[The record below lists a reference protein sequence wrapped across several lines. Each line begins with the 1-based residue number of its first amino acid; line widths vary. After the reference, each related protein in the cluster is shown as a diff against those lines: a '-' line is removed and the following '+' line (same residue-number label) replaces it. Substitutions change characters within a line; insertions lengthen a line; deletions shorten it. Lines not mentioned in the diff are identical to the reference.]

1 MRFTKWHGLGNDFV
15 LLDGFDEKLVM
26 TPSLARQLCD
36 RKRGIGADGVAII
49 LPPEDSHYDLEM
61 RIYNADGTI
70 AEMCGN
76 VTRCVAAYATQKQ
89 PDKKQWRILTAAG
102 VMSADV
108 LTYTTKASEVT
119 VMMGIPELQRGDIGI
134 TEDKEQLAQNIRID
148 IGGKTLIFTG
158 VSMGNPHVVTF
169 VDDIDAVP
177 LDDWGPR
184 VESNPLFS
192 EKTNVEF
199 AQVLSSNEIRMRVWE
214 RGVGITEACGTGSCA
229 TLVAAVINK
238 LVRNTATLILDGGR
252 LQITWS
258 GVGQPVQM
266 TGPAVK
272 VFNGEYKGIGEN
284 DDEYTIN

>member
-108 LTYTTKASEVT
+108 IAYTTKASEVT

-148 IGGKTLIFTG
+148 IDGKTLIFTG

-229 TLVAAVINK
+229 TLVAAVTNK
-238 LVRNTATLILDGGR
+238 LVRDTATLILDGGR

-266 TGPAVK
+266 TGPAVE
-272 VFNGEYKGIGEN
+272 VFRGEYKGIGEN

>member
-15 LLDGFDEKLVM
+15 LLDGFDEKVVM

-89 PDKKQWRILTAAG
+89 PDKRQWRILTAAG
-102 VMSADV
+102 VISADV
-108 LTYTTKASEVT
+108 IAYTTKASEVT

-134 TEDKEQLAQNIRID
+134 TEDKEQLAQNIQID
-148 IGGKTLIFTG
+148 IDGKTLIFTG

-229 TLVAAVINK
+229 TLVAAVTNK
-238 LVRNTATLILDGGR
+238 LVRDTATLILDGGR

-266 TGPAVK
+266 TGPAVE
-272 VFNGEYKGIGEN
+272 VFRGEYKGIGEN

>member
-15 LLDGFDEKLVM
+15 LLDGFDEKVVM

-89 PDKKQWRILTAAG
+89 PDKRQWRILTAAG

-108 LTYTTKASEVT
+108 IAYTTQAAEAT

-148 IGGKTLIFTG
+148 MDGETLIFTG

-177 LDDWGPR
+177 LGDWGPR

-272 VFNGEYKGIGEN
+272 VFNGEYKEIGEN

>member
-15 LLDGFDEKLVM
+15 LLDGFDEKVVM

-89 PDKKQWRILTAAG
+89 PDKRQWRILTAAG
-102 VMSADV
+102 VISADV
-108 LTYTTKASEVT
+108 IAYTTKASEVT

-148 IGGKTLIFTG
+148 IDGKTLIFTG

-229 TLVAAVINK
+229 TLVAAVTNK
-238 LVRNTATLILDGGR
+238 LVRDTATLILDGGR

-266 TGPAVK
+266 TGPAGE
-272 VFNGEYKGIGEN
+272 VFRGEYKGIGEN

>member
-15 LLDGFDEKLVM
+15 LLDGFDEKVVM

-61 RIYNADGTI
+61 CIYNADGTI

-108 LTYTTKASEVT
+108 ITHTTQASEVT

-134 TEDKEQLAQNIRID
+134 TADKEQPAQNIRID
-148 IGGKTLIFTG
+148 MDGKTLIFTG

-184 VESNPLFS
+184 VEGNPLFS

-238 LVRNTATLILDGGR
+238 LVRDTATLILDGGQ

-266 TGPAVK
+266 AGPAVA
-272 VFNGEYKGIGEN
+272 VFSGEYKGIGEN
-284 DDEYTIN
+284 DNEYTIN

>member
-15 LLDGFDEKLVM
+15 LLDGFDEKVVM

-49 LPPEDSHYDLEM
+49 LPPEDSRYDLEM

-76 VTRCVAAYATQKQ
+76 VTRCVAAYATQKH
-89 PDKKQWRILTAAG
+89 PDKKQWHILTGAG

-108 LTYTTKASEVT
+108 ITDTTQAAEVT
-119 VMMGIPELQRGDIGI
+119 VMMGIPKLQRGDIGI
-134 TEDKEQLAQNIRID
+134 TADKEQLAQNIRID
-148 IGGKTLIFTG
+148 MDGKTLIFTG

-184 VESNPLFS
+184 IESNPLFS

-229 TLVAAVINK
+229 TLVAAITNK
-238 LVRNTATLILDGGR
+238 LVRDTATLILDGGR

-266 TGPAVK
+266 TGPAVEA
-272 VFNGEYKGIGEN
+272 FSGEYKGIGEN

>member
-1 MRFTKWHGLGNDFV
+1 MRFAKWHGLGNDFV
-15 LLDGFDEKLVM
+15 LLDGFDEKVVM
-26 TPSLARQLCD
+26 TPSLVRQLCD

-49 LPPEDSHYDLEM
+49 LPPEDSRYDLEM

-76 VTRCVAAYATQKQ
+76 VTRCVAAYATQKH
-89 PDKKQWRILTAAG
+89 PDKKQWHILTGAG

-108 LTYTTKASEVT
+108 ITDTTQAADVT

-148 IGGKTLIFTG
+148 MDGKTLIFTG

-184 VESNPLFS
+184 IESNPLFS

-229 TLVAAVINK
+229 TLVAAVTNK
-238 LVRNTATLILDGGR
+238 LVRDTATLILDGGR
-252 LQITWS
+252 LQITRS

-266 TGPAVK
+266 TGPAVE
-272 VFNGEYKGIGEN
+272 VFSGEYKGIGEN

>member
-15 LLDGFDEKLVM
+15 LLDGFDEKVVM

-89 PDKKQWRILTAAG
+89 PDKRQWRILTAAG

-108 LTYTTKASEVT
+108 IAYTTKASEVT
-119 VMMGIPELQRGDIGI
+119 VMMGIPELQRCDIGI

-148 IGGKTLIFTG
+148 IDGKTLIFTG

-229 TLVAAVINK
+229 TLVAAVTNK
-238 LVRNTATLILDGGR
+238 LVRDTATLILDGGR

-266 TGPAVK
+266 TGPAVE
-272 VFNGEYKGIGEN
+272 VFRGEYKGIGEN

>member
-15 LLDGFDEKLVM
+15 LLDGFDEKVVM

-89 PDKKQWRILTAAG
+89 PDKRQWRILTAAG

-108 LTYTTKASEVT
+108 IAYTTKTSEAT

-148 IGGKTLIFTG
+148 MDGETLIFTG

-177 LDDWGPR
+177 LGDWGPR

>member
-15 LLDGFDEKLVM
+15 LLDGFDEKVVM

-49 LPPEDSHYDLEM
+49 LPPKDSHYDLEM
-61 RIYNADGTI
+61 SIYNADGTI

-108 LTYTTKASEVT
+108 ITHTTQASEVT

-134 TEDKEQLAQNIRID
+134 TADKEQPAQNIRID
-148 IGGKTLIFTG
+148 MDGKTLIFTG

-184 VESNPLFS
+184 VEGNPLFS
-192 EKTNVEF
+192 EKINVEF
-199 AQVLSSNEIRMRVWE
+199 AQMLSSNEIRMRVWE

-238 LVRNTATLILDGGR
+238 LVRDTATLILDGGQ

-266 TGPAVK
+266 AGPAVE
-272 VFNGEYKGIGEN
+272 VFSGEYKGIGGN

>member
-1 MRFTKWHGLGNDFV
+1 MQFTKWHGLGNDFV
-15 LLDGFDEKLVM
+15 LLDGFTEEVVM

-49 LPPEDSHYDLEM
+49 LPPEDSRYDLEM

-76 VTRCVAAYATQKQ
+76 VTRCVAAYATQKH
-89 PDKKQWRILTAAG
+89 PDKKQWHILTGAG

-108 LTYTTKASEVT
+108 ITGTTQAAEVT

-134 TEDKEQLAQNIRID
+134 TADREQLAQNIRID
-148 IGGKTLIFTG
+148 MDGKTLIFTG

-184 VESNPLFS
+184 IESNPLFS

-199 AQVLSSNEIRMRVWE
+199 AQILSPNEIRMRVWE

-229 TLVAAVINK
+229 TLVAAVTNK
-238 LVRNTATLILDGGR
+238 LVRDTATLILDGGR

-266 TGPAVK
+266 TGPAVE
-272 VFNGEYKGIGEN
+272 VFSGEYKGIGEN

>member
-15 LLDGFDEKLVM
+15 LLDGFDEKVVM

-89 PDKKQWRILTAAG
+89 PDKRQWRILTAAG

-108 LTYTTKASEVT
+108 LTYTTQTSEVT

-134 TEDKEQLAQNIRID
+134 TADKEQFAQNIRID
-148 IGGKTLIFTG
+148 IDGKTLIFTG

-184 VESNPLFS
+184 VESNPLFI

-229 TLVAAVINK
+229 TLVAAVTNK
-238 LVRNTATLILDGGR
+238 LVRDTATLILDGGR

-266 TGPAVK
+266 TGPAVE
-272 VFNGEYKGIGEN
+272 VFRGEYKGIGEN

>member
-15 LLDGFDEKLVM
+15 LLDGFDEKVVM

-61 RIYNADGTI
+61 SIYNADGTI

-89 PDKKQWRILTAAG
+89 PDQKQWRILTAAG

-108 LTYTTKASEVT
+108 ITYTTQAAEVT

-134 TEDKEQLAQNIRID
+134 TSDKEQLAQNIRID
-148 IGGKTLIFTG
+148 MDGKTLIFTG

-238 LVRNTATLILDGGR
+238 LVRDTATVILDGGR

-266 TGPAVK
+266 TGPAVE
-272 VFNGEYKGIGEN
+272 VFSGEYKGIGEN

>member
-15 LLDGFDEKLVM
+15 LLDGFDEKVVM

-89 PDKKQWRILTAAG
+89 QDKRQWRILTAAG
-102 VMSADV
+102 VISADV
-108 LTYTTKASEVT
+108 IVYTTKASEVT
-119 VMMGIPELQRGDIGI
+119 VMMGMPELQRGDIGI

-148 IGGKTLIFTG
+148 IDGKTLIFTG

-238 LVRNTATLILDGGR
+238 LVRDTATLILDGGR

-266 TGPAVK
+266 TGPAVE
-272 VFNGEYKGIGEN
+272 VFRGEYKGIGEN
-284 DDEYTIN
+284 DDEYTLN

>member
-15 LLDGFDEKLVM
+15 LLDGFDEKVVM

-89 PDKKQWRILTAAG
+89 PDKRQWRILTAAG
-102 VMSADV
+102 VISADV
-108 LTYTTKASEVT
+108 IVYTTKASEVT
-119 VMMGIPELQRGDIGI
+119 VMMGMPELQRGDIGI

-148 IGGKTLIFTG
+148 IDGKTLIFTG

-229 TLVAAVINK
+229 TLVAAVTNK
-238 LVRNTATLILDGGR
+238 LVRDTATLILDGGR

-266 TGPAVK
+266 TGSAVE
-272 VFNGEYKGIGEN
+272 VFRGEYKGIGEN

>member
-15 LLDGFDEKLVM
+15 LLDGLDEKVVM
-26 TPSLARQLCD
+26 TPSLVRQLCD

-49 LPPEDSHYDLEM
+49 LPPEDSRYDLEM

-76 VTRCVAAYATQKQ
+76 VTRCVAAYATQKH
-89 PDKKQWRILTAAG
+89 PYKKQWHILTGAG

-108 LTYTTKASEVT
+108 ITDTTQAAEVT

-134 TEDKEQLAQNIRID
+134 TADKEQLAQNIRID
-148 IGGKTLIFTG
+148 MDGKTLIFTG

-184 VESNPLFS
+184 IESNPLFS

-229 TLVAAVINK
+229 TLVAAVTNK
-238 LVRNTATLILDGGR
+238 LVRDTATLILDGGR

-266 TGPAVK
+266 TGPAVE
-272 VFNGEYKGIGEN
+272 VFSGEYKGIGEN